1 MTGEGGGGAVA
12 LRDTQWRAWM
22 LLGHWGMGWC
32 VWVRE
37 GEQRINAHGKKP
49 PHAPRVLDLRPA
61 FFLSTVTCISAIA
74 SRLRLAEPP
83 PSGGGRLGGGPSHA
97 HVVRDCHCLRDGVR
111 LPHHGLFALPARVT
125 GWLGRAGCHGLVG
138 APCAPESTP
147 QRKMKGID
155 G

>member
-83 PSGGGRLGGGPSHA
+83 PSGGGGSA
-97 HVVRDCHCLRDGVR
+97 VV
-111 LPHHGLFALPARVT
+111 PAMRTSCETVIACGT
-125 GWLGRAGCHGLVG
+125 VFGCHITVCL
-138 APCAPESTP
+138 PCRPESRVGWAALAATGLLVHLARP
-147 QRKMKGID
+147 KAHRKGK
-155 G
+155 